1 MDTENLEQQLGDLQK
16 DVNTIKDYLKEIV
29 ELAKRQNTYLSSID
43 QNVNFIETCATTIAE
58 NSEK

>member
-29 ELAKRQNTYLSSID
+29 ELAKRQNAYLSVAITLIYSYI
-43 QNVNFIETCATTIAE
+43 
-58 NSEK
+58 